1 MSFSRRLA
9 ITLLGALIA
18 VPVTAQ
24 APPATPTADGA
35 GAPRR
40 AVRDTTR
47 ANAPARAAAAESWEA
62 ITPARVNVPPT
73 RLPVGRGSQGPATLR
88 VQVLLSRALFSPGMI
103 DGRWGRNTETA
114 VHWLQSREG
123 LPTTG
128 VVDSATLAR
137 ITRLAGAPAEVI
149 RPHALTEDDVRGPF
163 VEIPADIYEQAKL
176 SCSCYQSLS
185 EKLSER
191 FHATVPLL
199 RRLNPRVALDSLAAG
214 DTLFVPD
221 VRPRDAQAAGTV
233 AELVVSGSGSFL
245 HAVDAR
251 GRILYHFP
259 ITLGSTFDPSPQ
271 GSFTVRAVAD
281 DPWWHYQPRIL
292 AHVPDDEPDARIPPG
307 PNSAVGRTWIAL
319 SIPRY
324 GIHGTKS
331 PETIGYATS
340 SGCVRL
346 TNWDV
351 HLLSRRIAPGTPVRF
366 HGTRPDSVRPDT
378 LRRDSVRRD
387 TTRRETVHGDANRH
401 GTPPVPSTVPPK
413 PTSATRDRNTGT

>member
-9 ITLLGALIA
+9 VALLGALVA
-18 VPVTAQ
+18 VPIAAQ
-24 APPATPTADGA
+24 SPPPSASADAAATS
-35 GAPRR
+35 RR
-40 AVRDTTR
+40 VPRDTTR
-47 ANAPARAAAAESWEA
+47 AQTPARTAPAESWAA
-62 ITPARVNVPPT
+62 ITPARVNAAPA

-163 VEIPADIYEQAKL
+163 TEIPADIYEQAKL

-185 EKLSER
+185 EKLGER

-199 RRLNPRVALDSLAAG
+199 RRLNPRVTLDSLAAG

-221 VRPRDAQAAGTV
+221 VRPGDAQAAGTV

-251 GRILYHFP
+251 GRILLHFP

-281 DPWWHYQPRIL
+281 DPWWYYQPRIL

-351 HLLSRRIAPGTPVRF
+351 RFLSRRIAPGTPVRF
-366 HGTRPDSVRPDT
+366 HDTRPDSVKREVVRPHSA
-378 LRRDSVRRD
+378 RGDSVRRD
-387 TTRRETVHGDANRH
+387 TTRRATVRGD
-401 GTPPVPSTVPPK
+401 
-413 PTSATRDRNTGT
+413 TGT

>member
-1 MSFSRRLA
+1 MSLSRLFAAAFFGTLA
-9 ITLLGALIA
+9 AA
-18 VPVTAQ
+18 PMAAQSPPPSSTAE
-24 APPATPTADGA
+24 
-35 GAPRR
+35 
-40 AVRDTTR
+40 
-47 ANAPARAAAAESWEA
+47 AAAAAPRDTIRTRSSASAVTAESWAA
-62 ITPARVNVPPT
+62 ITPARTNASPS
-73 RLPVGRGSQGPATLR
+73 RLPVGRGSRGPATLR

-103 DGRWGRNTETA
+103 DGLWGRNTETA

-137 ITRLAGAPAEVI
+137 ITHLAGAPAEVV

-176 SCSCYQSLS
+176 PCSCYASLP

-199 RRLNPRVALDSLAAG
+199 RRLNPHLVLDSLAAG
-214 DTLFVPD
+214 DTLFVPH
-221 VRPRDAQAAGTV
+221 VRPHDARAAAAV
-233 AELVVSGSGSFL
+233 AELVVSGSGGFL

-271 GSFTVRAVAD
+271 GSFAVRAVAY

-307 PNSAVGRTWIAL
+307 PNSAVGGTWIAL

-324 GIHGTKS
+324 GIHGTKA

-340 SGCVRL
+340 AGCVRL

-351 HLLSRRIAPGTPVRF
+351 RFLSRRIAPGTPVRF
-366 HGTRPDSVRPDT
+366 HDTRPDVAPDT
-378 LRRDSVRRD
+378 ARRGAVPPAAVGPD
-387 TTRRETVHGDANRH
+387 TTRRST
-401 GTPPVPSTVPPK
+401 PSTALPSARPKKSGAPPAQ
-413 PTSATRDRNTGT
+413 PQSDAPAAPRPR